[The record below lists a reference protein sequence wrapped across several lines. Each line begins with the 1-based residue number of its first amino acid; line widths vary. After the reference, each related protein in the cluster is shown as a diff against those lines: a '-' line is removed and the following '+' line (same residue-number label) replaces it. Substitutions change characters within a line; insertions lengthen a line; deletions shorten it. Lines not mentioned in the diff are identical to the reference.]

1 MPLPKR
7 FPHTVKVGSASVTI
21 YRNYADKERQYPSF
35 IVVDY
40 LTSQRRRQRFNSYPA
55 ALAEANRVAVN
66 LSNQDVAA
74 GGIDF
79 RDAASLIQC
88 RQLLEGLDI
97 SLEGAIEAFAQSA
110 KLVGAHRVIE
120 AAVEHARRHPITM
133 EKIPIAKAADD
144 YFDALQARGQSERY
158 LQDVKARL
166 GRFIID
172 HPKQQLHEIT
182 TGLLQHWIDRLSRT
196 DRSPQSAVSKR
207 NFATITSGFF
217 EYWRKRG
224 KISVNPAADLE
235 RQKIKSTEDVQFW
248 NPEEATAILRA
259 IAPPAISAMAV
270 SLFAGVR
277 TSEICRLRRSDFNF
291 DSNHIAL
298 GGDRTKTRS
307 RRLTPIQPNL
317 KDWLVSTGFISA
329 EPGALLWPTSSKHLT
344 RTVSEACASASVRR
358 VANGGRHSCI
368 TYKIALTGDVA
379 RTAVES
385 GNSPEVIN
393 SAYRG
398 LATEAD
404 GKRYFQ
410 ITPDSVQRVG

>member
-21 YRNYADKERQYPSF
+21 YRNYADKGRRYASF

-40 LTSQRRRQRFNSYPA
+40 LSGKRRRQRFSTYPA
-55 ALAEANRVAVN
+55 ALSEANRVAVN
-66 LSNQDVAA
+66 LNNQDVAA
-74 GGIDF
+74 GGVDF
-79 RDAASLIQC
+79 RDAASLIKC
-88 RQLLEGLDI
+88 RQLLEGIDI
-97 SLEGAIEAFAQSA
+97 SLEGAVEAFAQSA
-110 KLVGAHRVIE
+110 RLVGAHRVVE
-120 AAVEHARRHPITM
+120 AAVEHARQHPITM
-133 EKIPIAKAADD
+133 EKIPIAQAADD

-158 LQDVKARL
+158 LRDVKARL
-166 GRFIID
+166 GRFLID

-182 TGLLQHWIDRLSRT
+182 TGLLQQWIDRLSRA
-196 DRSPQSAVSKR
+196 DGSPQSAVSKR
-207 NFATITSGFF
+207 NFATVISGFF

-248 NPEEATAILRA
+248 SPEEARMILVA
-259 IAPPAISAMAV
+259 IAQPALAALAV

-298 GGDRTKTRS
+298 GGNRTKTRS
-307 RRLTPIQPNL
+307 RRLTPILPNL
-317 KDWLVSTGFISA
+317 KAWLASTGFISA
-329 EPGALLWPTSSKHLT
+329 APGARLWPTSPEHLT
-344 RTVSEACASASVRR
+344 RTVSEACAAAGIRR

-368 TYKIALTGDVA
+368 THKIALTGDVA

-404 GKRYFQ
+404 AHRYFQ
-410 ITPDSVQRVG
+410 ITPESIRRAQ

>member
-40 LTSQRRRQRFNSYPA
+40 LTSKRRRQRFNSYPA

-97 SLEGAIEAFAQSA
+97 SLEGAVEAFAQSA

-196 DRSPQSAVSKR
+196 DGSPQSAVSKR

-224 KISVNPAADLE
+224 KISVNPATDLE

-248 NPEEATAILRA
+248 SPEEATAILRA
-259 IAPPAISAMAV
+259 IAPPAISAMAI

-317 KDWLVSTGFISA
+317 KDWLVSTEFISA
-329 EPGALLWPTSSKHLT
+329 KPGAQLWPTSPEHLT

-410 ITPDSVQRVG
+410 ITPDLVQRVG